1 LSEVKTTQ
9 PHTSAGDYLII
20 DERLNNI
27 DFKLA
32 KCCNPIKGDDVFG
45 FVTIKEGI
53 KIHRITCP
61 NASRLMENY
70 PYRVQKA
77 RWRESS
83 ASNSFQAAIRISA
96 YEEGGLGRQIM
107 DLVSGFNI
115 PLRHFSISGNKG
127 MVEAKLQISVPNNQM
142 LDKIIFNL
150 KKLRGVKTVSRIS
163 NV

>member
-1 LSEVKTTQ
+1 MYQSKST
-9 PHTSAGDYLII
+9 PGDYLII
-20 DERLNNI
+20 DDKLNNI

-32 KCCNPIKGDDVFG
+32 KCCNPIQGDDVFG
-45 FVTIKEGI
+45 FVTIREGI

-61 NASRLMENY
+61 NASRLIENY
-70 PYRVQKA
+70 PYRVQSA
-77 RWRESS
+77 RWKES
-83 ASNSFQAAIRISA
+83 AISNSFQAAIRISA

-115 PLRHFSISGNKG
+115 TLRHFSISGNKG
-127 MVEAKLQISVPNNQM
+127 MVEAKLQVLIPNNQM

-150 KKLRGVKTVSRIS
+150 RKLKGVKTVSRIS